1 MKRLT
6 EKEAILR
13 LSALCSQAEHCAY
26 EMEEKMRR
34 WELDE
39 ETAAR
44 VVEHLTEHKFID
56 DRRFARAFA
65 IDKVRFSKWGR
76 RKVEQALWARH
87 IDEDIRREVLDEIGD
102 EEYLRVLRPL
112 LAGKRKSTRAAN
124 DYELNNKLI
133 RFALGRGFTIDLVRQ
148 CIGDEGDYGAEE

>member
-6 EKEAILR
+6 EKEAIVR

-44 VVEHLTEHKFID
+44 VVEYLTEHKFID

-65 IDKVRFSKWGR
+65 IDKVRYNKWGR
-76 RKVEQALWARH
+76 RKVEQALWAKH
-87 IDEDIRREVLDEIGD
+87 IDEDIRREALDEIGD

-112 LAGKRKSTRAAN
+112 LAGKRRSTRAAS
-124 DYELNNKLI
+124 DYELNSKLI
-133 RFALGRGFTIDLVRQ
+133 RFAIGRGFTIDLVRQ
-148 CIGDEGDYGAEE
+148 CLGGDGDYGIEE